1 MKKMLSLMMRALCLA
16 IVAAFVSLPDA
27 AARSDRSD
35 RRSGQESD
43 ELRTEMR
50 QRRLKKIEDIEE
62 HRLPSSSAQ
71 PVPTKKKSKPKA
83 ND

>member
-1 MKKMLSLMMRALCLA
+1 MEKKLSFVMRALYLA

-27 AARSDRSD
+27 AAGADRSD

-62 HRLPSSSAQ
+62 HRSPSSNTQ
-71 PVPTKKKSKPKA
+71 PTPAKKSKPKS
-83 ND
+83 NN

>member
-1 MKKMLSLMMRALCLA
+1 MRALCLA

-27 AARSDRSD
+27 DARADRSD
-35 RRSGQESD
+35 RRSSQESD
-43 ELRTEMR
+43 ALRTEMR

-71 PVPTKKKSKPKA
+71 PAPKKKSKPKS
-83 ND
+83 NN